1 MTLGAPL
8 AKTFASLASAR
19 HVGKSV
25 GVDELRVAVGSQRS
39 RQKKANL

>member
-25 GVDELRVAVGSQRS
+25 DELRLAVGRQRA